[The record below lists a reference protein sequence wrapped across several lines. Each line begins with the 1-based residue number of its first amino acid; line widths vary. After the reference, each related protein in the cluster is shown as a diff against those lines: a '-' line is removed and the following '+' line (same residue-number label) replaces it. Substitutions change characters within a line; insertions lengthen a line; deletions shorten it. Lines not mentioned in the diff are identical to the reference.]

1 MTMTAAD
8 SPVREM
14 ALADA
19 LEWEAAR
26 LADIAAGR
34 RDAAAMLWSCERA
47 LVAPASLSRH
57 PGFERACLHANDA
70 GWPVHLRATGGDL
83 VPQSPDIVNLSVLF
97 RASRE
102 GASGLE
108 DAYRRLTAPIC
119 GALSDAGISSCYGDV
134 PGAFCD
140 GRFNITVLGR
150 KFAGTAQRWR
160 PMTDGNA
167 IQSHALMLMR
177 PPDEN
182 MIATL
187 NRFYHD
193 CGINRVIDA
202 SAHVGL
208 HDILQ
213 KDVSK
218 LAQHR
223 FLRMIA
229 VRAHESLARVPTAKR
244 RR

>member
-1 MTMTAAD
+1 MTALD
-8 SPVREM
+8 SPVREL

-19 LEWEAAR
+19 LDWEAAR
-26 LADIAAGR
+26 LGDIAAGR
-34 RDAAAMLWSCERA
+34 CGAAALLWSCERA

-57 PGFERACLHANDA
+57 PGFKRACSRANDA

-83 VPQSPDIVNLSVLF
+83 VPQGPDIVNLSLLF
-97 RASRE
+97 CAPP
-102 GASGLE
+102 GAAFGLE

-177 PPDEN
+177 SLDGN
-182 MIATL
+182 TVATL

-229 VRAHESLARVPTAKR
+229 VRAHESLARAPTAKR